1 MVAAR
6 KHRAGSGDLL
16 RLDTPKS
23 VLSAEHDSGRQRST
37 VRRTGTRAG
46 SMPTLH
52 CLSWNAGG
60 LNAGV
65 YQELVAWLEI
75 QNKYQVCVVQE
86 THWPASSEFYSG
98 RWFCIQSAPP
108 PDDVATDRYA
118 GILVMLSRA
127 YFQDPAVHEVIGG
140 HVVHVRAACK
150 RTGVNLDIVA
160 TYQHVWRSHLSTSDN
175 TAYRDSVWD
184 ALDAVFGSLPTRNIL
199 LACGDYNT
207 NLRPCQPHVGNA
219 VGPATGASTLD
230 QRLPQMLARHDLCAL
245 NSWHAHPAHTYY
257 GPTGY
262 SQIDYVLTRRSV
274 AIGASRQAH
283 PVHSFPVAGWRLAGH
298 LPLEAQ
304 LPMLPIHW
312 RPGRQSGQ
320 NQQLPINKARLLE
333 AAATGNAEAA
343 ALQHLVA
350 QKLQDLPADEPRD
363 LHHRIDRILQQ
374 CVRQVFPPMQ
384 QTDTRISAQVPYRAS
399 ARQTWH
405 LYAQMRRPRVATIA
419 AMLHKWKLQ
428 VAFARA
434 SRALRQ
440 QSRELKRAAF
450 ANKLLQAE
458 AAAQRG
464 DQRTLFQIVRSL
476 APSSGR
482 IFSRLRDSEGAFL
495 SRSAEAQA
503 LVEQGK
509 ATYAQHADRPLED
522 CLQATKAVP
531 RHMAPA
537 AAWKLCASSSSS
549 IGPLFGESFRKHFTA
564 GALGHLHGDLT
575 DAQMVM
581 LPKVGKSPHILENL
595 KPIGLMGP
603 PSKALA
609 GALRNRMLEQLNQL
623 VAHRPQFAYTAG
635 RGTLNAL
642 LRVHMHV
649 TEATALLRA
658 NHVSRFGLH
667 AGRRP
672 LALAGALSLSLDLS
686 RAFDLAD
693 RCSIYNTL
701 EKYQVPRAVVD
712 VVQRLYTGS
721 RFVYQAGAHTA
732 AFVPTNGLKQGCKVA
747 PCLWVWYTVALFDT
761 LEERLSETWV
771 QHTPTMFADDCWAH
785 WLIKSASD
793 FQQALRELQILLCTL
808 EDYKMRINFTKTAVL
823 LKLVGKQAKQ
833 ALYDHT
839 CLKQGVLHLV
849 VLVHGRTQHI
859 PIRVE
864 HEYLGSK
871 VSYHRAAD
879 CNLDHRLQSG
889 QLRYHCIQKALAGRH
904 AISQAHRIR
913 LWAACVQ
920 TSMMYSLNAVG
931 VTAQGLQ
938 RWETRV
944 LKHLRA
950 ILRQPAHLTHVT
962 NDAIWQRANLRR
974 PGEQLL
980 EQIRQARLKLE
991 TRASIKP
998 DITTMGGAIQHLRDR
1013 ETQLRLLLQGPNR
1026 VCSPPEP
1033 ALPQFSCPHCEAT
1046 FMTEHAL
1053 NIHCGIKHPAPAG
1066 APDRPIKKHVFDP
1079 ALHSVGGLPHCRACG
1094 RKFTKWQFFKHHIEA
1109 GACSAVGGASFVHKP
1124 PVEVE
1129 LREEVRPPTQPPP
1142 AHQAPPEQN
1151 LPLVQRPF
1159 FKASWSQWERLL
1171 SNAALRQELQAH
1183 CVLCHFWVAD
1193 HQHIRQHQR
1202 RVHGEIIQRT
1212 NMPSDLTMNQD
1223 GSGLNPEADIFRYVR
1238 AGQRKAF
1245 GANAPGPHQDT
1256 IKTLTRVIIRQED
1269 QLAELRGD
1277 KGFCLFLREEQE
1289 MSIIPALIQISKD
1302 WHARQEARDHTLKS
1316 PLRTLL
1322 MACLIRRLR
1331 ELMILMTSTPES
1343 VKKLQAAEWMNQ
1355 AEEWTFFKWSP
1366 VAQQVHEHLVQMI
1379 GVSAL
1384 MLVGDWGCE
1393 HDARWGFFYWG
1404 GRVAPTGSST
1414 WSSRAL
1420 TPMGEELI
1428 NCWHQQESLHALD
1441 VLPPWFFV
1449 QLPRLDQQ
1457 EALIQRLITRNRGL
1471 SVPPALE
1478 VLKAPLKKPP
1488 PKGEVLKEEGGFK
1501 RYVKAGLNHVLSM
1514 CRVPDTA
1521 ASMFQDFNSGKAQE
1535 RYNEVCKEEQI
1546 LQAVDHEMPLGQER
1560 YVAGIYQMP
1569 NPMKDRLFFW
1579 REWAALVPCED
1590 GGELYISIA
1599 MTPSAEVSAAS
1610 VIMGDVKGSM
1620 PKAVQ
1625 NMVAGNASSYL
1636 INFRDAHSH

>member
-1 MVAAR
+1 
-6 KHRAGSGDLL
+6 
-16 RLDTPKS
+16 
-23 VLSAEHDSGRQRST
+23 
-37 VRRTGTRAG
+37 
-46 SMPTLH
+46 
-52 CLSWNAGG
+52 
-60 LNAGV
+60 
-65 YQELVAWLEI
+65 
-75 QNKYQVCVVQE
+75 
-86 THWPASSEFYSG
+86 
-98 RWFCIQSAPP
+98 
-108 PDDVATDRYA
+108 
-118 GILVMLSRA
+118 
-127 YFQDPAVHEVIGG
+127 
-140 HVVHVRAACK
+140 
-150 RTGVNLDIVA
+150 
-160 TYQHVWRSHLSTSDN
+160 
-175 TAYRDSVWD
+175 
-184 ALDAVFGSLPTRNIL
+184 
-199 LACGDYNT
+199 
-207 NLRPCQPHVGNA
+207 
-219 VGPATGASTLD
+219 
-230 QRLPQMLARHDLCAL
+230 
-245 NSWHAHPAHTYY
+245 
-257 GPTGY
+257 
-262 SQIDYVLTRRSV
+262 
-274 AIGASRQAH
+274 
-283 PVHSFPVAGWRLAGH
+283 
-298 LPLEAQ
+298 
-304 LPMLPIHW
+304 
-312 RPGRQSGQ
+312 
-320 NQQLPINKARLLE
+320 
-333 AAATGNAEAA
+333 
-343 ALQHLVA
+343 
-350 QKLQDLPADEPRD
+350 
-363 LHHRIDRILQQ
+363 
-374 CVRQVFPPMQ
+374 MQ
-384 QTDTRISAQVPYRAS
+384 QTDTRVSAQVPYRAS

-419 AMLHKWKLQ
+419 AMLHKWKLH

-522 CLQATKAVP
+522 CLQEALALTDAEITDQLGAIQATKAVP

-537 AAWKLCASSSSS
+537 AAWKLCASS

-564 GALGHLHGDLT
+564 GALGHLYGDLT

-581 LPKVGKSPHILENL
+581 LPKVGKSPHMLENL
-595 KPIGLMGP
+595 RPIGLMGP

-609 GALRNRMLEQLNQL
+609 GALRNRILEQLNQL

-732 AFVPTNGLKQGCKVA
+732 AFVPTNGRKQGCKVA

-833 ALYDHT
+833 ELYDHT

-871 VSYHRAAD
+871 VSYHKAAD
-879 CNLDHRLQSG
+879 RNLDHRLQSG

-962 NDAIWQRANLRR
+962 NGAIWQRANLRR

-1013 ETQLRLLLQGPNR
+1013 ETQLRLLLQGPQR

-1033 ALPQFSCPHCEAT
+1033 TLPQFSCPHCEAT

-1212 NMPSDLTMNQD
+1212 NMPNDLTMNQD
-1223 GSGLNPEADIFRYVR
+1223 GSGLNPEADIFRYVNFTNHTSQR
-1238 AGQRKAF
+1238 GQGSEPAENQPNKRPRPEQTAPRTRRQQRPPGKAF

-1355 AEEWTFFKWSP
+1355 AEEWTFFKWSHQEKKLVRDPDREAIAQPALLEKVDYLLANLRGDIVQKFTSRPRVYEMEDTTSTALFFLSISLRGP

-1384 MLVGDWGCE
+1384 MLVGTSLKRELPRRAAIVQQLAESVFRCRSYGVIDMEQPCSYA
-1393 HDARWGFFYWG
+1393 H
-1404 GRVAPTGSST
+1404 GRD
-1414 WSSRAL
+1414 L
-1420 TPMGEELI
+1420 QELI

-1449 QLPRLDQQ
+1449 QLPRFEVTSGHYTVLINSRQPYLLDDDRAPATATAAALEEFLETWIRRLTLDIHLLQQRLDQQ
-1457 EALIQRLITRNRGL
+1457 EALIQRLITRKHGRIAMLAFVGL
-1471 SVPPALE
+1471 VVPE
-1478 VLKAPLKKPP
+1478 FV
-1488 PKGEVLKEEGGFK
+1488 
-1501 RYVKAGLNHVLSM
+1501 
-1514 CRVPDTA
+1514 RVPGPDACYA
-1521 ASMFQDFNSGKAQE
+1521 AKT
-1535 RYNEVCKEEQI
+1535 V
-1546 LQAVDHEMPLGQER
+1546 V
-1560 YVAGIYQMP
+1560 
-1569 NPMKDRLFFW
+1569 
-1579 REWAALVPCED
+1579 
-1590 GGELYISIA
+1590 
-1599 MTPSAEVSAAS
+1599 
-1610 VIMGDVKGSM
+1610 
-1620 PKAVQ
+1620 
-1625 NMVAGNASSYL
+1625 
-1636 INFRDAHSH
+1636 DAHNACVGNPPFPFLVNAEDFFGTERQQGPLFQVYAFAGVVEMLTTFAKTCNVSNKPGLTLENAGDYALGKNFLPSDPAKAK

>member
-1 MVAAR
+1 
-6 KHRAGSGDLL
+6 
-16 RLDTPKS
+16 
-23 VLSAEHDSGRQRST
+23 
-37 VRRTGTRAG
+37 
-46 SMPTLH
+46 
-52 CLSWNAGG
+52 
-60 LNAGV
+60 
-65 YQELVAWLEI
+65 
-75 QNKYQVCVVQE
+75 
-86 THWPASSEFYSG
+86 
-98 RWFCIQSAPP
+98 
-108 PDDVATDRYA
+108 
-118 GILVMLSRA
+118 
-127 YFQDPAVHEVIGG
+127 
-140 HVVHVRAACK
+140 
-150 RTGVNLDIVA
+150 
-160 TYQHVWRSHLSTSDN
+160 
-175 TAYRDSVWD
+175 
-184 ALDAVFGSLPTRNIL
+184 
-199 LACGDYNT
+199 
-207 NLRPCQPHVGNA
+207 
-219 VGPATGASTLD
+219 
-230 QRLPQMLARHDLCAL
+230 
-245 NSWHAHPAHTYY
+245 
-257 GPTGY
+257 
-262 SQIDYVLTRRSV
+262 
-274 AIGASRQAH
+274 
-283 PVHSFPVAGWRLAGH
+283 
-298 LPLEAQ
+298 
-304 LPMLPIHW
+304 
-312 RPGRQSGQ
+312 
-320 NQQLPINKARLLE
+320 
-333 AAATGNAEAA
+333 
-343 ALQHLVA
+343 
-350 QKLQDLPADEPRD
+350 
-363 LHHRIDRILQQ
+363 
-374 CVRQVFPPMQ
+374 
-384 QTDTRISAQVPYRAS
+384 
-399 ARQTWH
+399 
-405 LYAQMRRPRVATIA
+405 
-419 AMLHKWKLQ
+419 
-428 VAFARA
+428 
-434 SRALRQ
+434 
-440 QSRELKRAAF
+440 
-450 ANKLLQAE
+450 
-458 AAAQRG
+458 
-464 DQRTLFQIVRSL
+464 
-476 APSSGR
+476 
-482 IFSRLRDSEGAFL
+482 
-495 SRSAEAQA
+495 
-503 LVEQGK
+503 
-509 ATYAQHADRPLED
+509 
-522 CLQATKAVP
+522 
-531 RHMAPA
+531 MAPA

-1202 RVHGEIIQRT
+1202 RVHGEIIQPLQGSVASICRT
-1212 NMPSDLTMNQD
+1212 FKNQLRS
-1223 GSGLNPEADIFRYVR
+1223 GSNCPWCARRVWAPARHADQCPVLNQLVLAARYCQSQEDQHAERPHDEPGRQRPEPGGGHLQVR
-1238 AGQRKAF
+1238 AGRAASRRRISPTSDPARSKL
-1245 GANAPGPHQDT
+1245 P
-1256 IKTLTRVIIRQED
+1256 LE
-1269 QLAELRGD
+1269 LAGNSVLQARPS
-1277 KGFCLFLREEQE
+1277 EQ
-1289 MSIIPALIQISKD
+1289 ML
-1302 WHARQEARDHTLKS
+1302 RDHT
-1316 PLRTLL
+1316 RTPSRPSRESSS
-1322 MACLIRRLR
+1322 ARR
-1331 ELMILMTSTPES
+1331 TS
-1343 VKKLQAAEWMNQ
+1343 W
-1355 AEEWTFFKWSP
+1355 
-1366 VAQQVHEHLVQMI
+1366 
-1379 GVSAL
+1379 
-1384 MLVGDWGCE
+1384 
-1393 HDARWGFFYWG
+1393 
-1404 GRVAPTGSST
+1404 
-1414 WSSRAL
+1414 
-1420 TPMGEELI
+1420 
-1428 NCWHQQESLHALD
+1428 
-1441 VLPPWFFV
+1441 
-1449 QLPRLDQQ
+1449 
-1457 EALIQRLITRNRGL
+1457 RN
-1471 SVPPALE
+1471 
-1478 VLKAPLKKPP
+1478 
-1488 PKGEVLKEEGGFK
+1488 
-1501 RYVKAGLNHVLSM
+1501 
-1514 CRVPDTA
+1514 
-1521 ASMFQDFNSGKAQE
+1521 
-1535 RYNEVCKEEQI
+1535 
-1546 LQAVDHEMPLGQER
+1546 
-1560 YVAGIYQMP
+1560 YVAT
-1569 NPMKDRLFFW
+1569 K
-1579 REWAALVPCED
+1579 
-1590 GGELYISIA
+1590 
-1599 MTPSAEVSAAS
+1599 AS
-1610 VIMGDVKGSM
+1610 VF
-1620 PKAVQ
+1620 
-1625 NMVAGNASSYL
+1625 SYAKS
-1636 INFRDAHSH
+1636 RR